1 VVLVEHFVE
10 EFVKLIAEYPDEI
23 RVTKVKEAG
32 FDEIIIM
39 ANKIDAGK
47 IIGKEGKM
55 INALKTVVGG
65 CKAKDNITLKIS
77 VKTND

>member
-1 VVLVEHFVE
+1 LVEHFVE
-10 EFVKLIAEYPDEI
+10 QFVKLIAEYPDEI
-23 RVTKVKEAG
+23 SVSKVKENG
-32 FDEIIIM
+32 FDEILII
-39 ANKIDAGK
+39 ANKVDAGK

-77 VKTND
+77 VKTNE

>member
-1 VVLVEHFVE
+1 MVEKFVE
-10 EFVKLIAEYPDEI
+10 QFVRLIAEYPDEI
-23 RVTKVKEAG
+23 KVSKTNEND
-32 FDEIIIM
+32 FDEILIS

-55 INALKTVVGG
+55 INALKTVIGG

-77 VKTND
+77 VRTNE

>member
-1 VVLVEHFVE
+1 MVEHFVE

-23 RVTKVKEAG
+23 RVSKVKEDAY
-32 FDEIIIM
+32 DEIVII

-55 INALKTVVGG
+55 INAIKTVVGG

-77 VKTND
+77 VKTNE

>member
-1 VVLVEHFVE
+1 MVEHFVE
-10 EFVKLIAEYPDEI
+10 QFVKLIAEYPDEI
-23 RVTKVKEAG
+23 SVSKVKENG
-32 FDEIIIM
+32 FDEILII
-39 ANKIDAGK
+39 ANKVDAGK

-77 VKTND
+77 VKTNE